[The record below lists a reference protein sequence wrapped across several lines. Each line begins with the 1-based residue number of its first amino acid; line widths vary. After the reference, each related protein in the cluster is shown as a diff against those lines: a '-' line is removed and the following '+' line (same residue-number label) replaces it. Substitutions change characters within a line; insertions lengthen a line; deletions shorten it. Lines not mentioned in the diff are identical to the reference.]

1 MKSLNNYIFESLSNE
16 LFEFLK
22 KLDNSK
28 IIFATDEIKEKYN
41 LKELTISKTL
51 NDNDDY
57 ITLNKIIV
65 NSKGFGNGT
74 IFMKDL
80 CKWADMYGKIICLTP
95 SDSFGASSISR
106 LKKFY
111 KKFGF
116 IENKGQKSDF
126 NIKET
131 MYRKV

>member
-65 NSKGFGNGT
+65 NSKGSGNGT

-95 SDSFGASSISR
+95 SDSFGASSITR

>member
-65 NSKGFGNGT
+65 NSKGSGNGT